1 MFNCGMLAVELPT
14 DAINALFDRF
24 AGKDTDVQTDFSN
37 SRLVFRCGEDEETIA
52 FNISDFDRKL
62 VTAGGW
68 VDFADQHY

>member
-14 DAINALFDRF
+14 DAIDALFDRF
-24 AGKDTDVQTDFSN
+24 AGKDTDVQADFGN

-52 FNISDFDRKL
+52 FNISDLDRKL
-62 VTAGGW
+62 VTAGRW